1 VRVTL
6 LDNKIRKNLKRY
18 LIQVSFATLALFC
31 TFIAEQL
38 LVGGEEARA
47 IIVAA
52 IASTAFILFI
62 SPFSASARPR
72 SVIGGHLIAVLV
84 SIPIALLAETALG
97 HSLINAAPW
106 VFGLSAAVGVGLT
119 MFLMASTNTEHP
131 PAAGTALAVLA
142 HSFDWDL
149 ILFLAVAIA
158 ILVVIQKTFRHRFIN
173 LY

>member
-1 VRVTL
+1 MRVTL

-131 PAAGTALAVLA
+131 PAAGTSLAVLA
-142 HSFDWDL
+142 HGFDWDL

-158 ILVVIQKTFRHRFIN
+158 ILVAIQRAFRHRFIN